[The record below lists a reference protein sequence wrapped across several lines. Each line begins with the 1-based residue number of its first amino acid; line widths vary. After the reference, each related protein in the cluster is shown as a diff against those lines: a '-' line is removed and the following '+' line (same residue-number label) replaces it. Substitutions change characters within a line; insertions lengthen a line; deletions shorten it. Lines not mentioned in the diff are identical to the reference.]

1 MADEMPNVA
10 EFFEQS
16 LNKFSVRDK
25 AAQEHIVN
33 T

>member
-16 LNKFSVRDK
+16 LKFSVRDK